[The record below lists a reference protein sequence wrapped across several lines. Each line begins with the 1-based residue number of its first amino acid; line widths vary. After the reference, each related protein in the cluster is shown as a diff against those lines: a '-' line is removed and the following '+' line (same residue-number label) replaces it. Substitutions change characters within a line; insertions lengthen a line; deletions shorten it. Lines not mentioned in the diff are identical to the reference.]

1 MWPTNRTVNSFCR
14 RDLLRS
20 ALGTAGVVALAGC
33 SAAGGPRYSL
43 RSRPENGTSLV
54 DLFTWEPASNAFHY
68 DEASVETLADELRE
82 TGSVDSVE
90 IPLVEQRPSGEDGYL
105 PAYTHHDGT
114 YFRVHVNGES
124 VTLDRW
130 TVWMEPLE
138 ALPDGV
144 EYTTEPRA
152 GLSKQD
158 ANIVDRAISQAVH
171 SVVADE
177 DHAAKRAYRRGVVFF
192 EPFDPDESDLVP
204 EPPFEYALVE
214 PQGHGAPDELALG
227 LHVGIEPVE
236 TTRYTHELEAV
247 ADDREAFVAHLEA
260 ENVAAHFA
268 RTDVSDESQEI
279 LAEATELGGYVEE
292 SALSPAFESVLA
304 EIGLADATLPDGEAT
319 ASWLRYYE
327 YDGAYY
333 STRFRISDR
342 SSF

>member
-1 MWPTNRTVNSFCR
+1 MWPTNRTVNSLCR

-68 DEASVETLADELRE
+68 DEAYVATLADELRE
-82 TGSVDSVE
+82 TGSVVSVE
-90 IPLVEQRPSGEDGYL
+90 IPLVEERPSGEDGFL

-130 TVWMEPLE
+130 TVWMEPLDE
-138 ALPDGV
+138 IPDGV

-158 ANIVDRAISQAVH
+158 ANIVDRAISQAIH

-192 EPFDPDESDLVP
+192 EPLDPDESELVP

-214 PQGHGAPDELALG
+214 PQGHGAPDELALRF
-227 LHVGIEPVE
+227 HVGIEPVE
-236 TTRYTHELEAV
+236 TTRYTHTIEQI
-247 ADDREAFVAHLEA
+247 ADQRGDFVAHLRE
-260 ENVAAHFA
+260 EHVAGHFS
-268 RTDVSDESQEI
+268 RDEDSKEVQDI

-292 SALSPAFESVLA
+292 GALSEAFESVLA
-304 EIGLADATLPDGEAT
+304 EIDLADVTLPDASESAT
-319 ASWLRYYE
+319 WRRYYE

-333 STRFRISDR
+333 WTRLRISDR
-342 SSF
+342 SPT